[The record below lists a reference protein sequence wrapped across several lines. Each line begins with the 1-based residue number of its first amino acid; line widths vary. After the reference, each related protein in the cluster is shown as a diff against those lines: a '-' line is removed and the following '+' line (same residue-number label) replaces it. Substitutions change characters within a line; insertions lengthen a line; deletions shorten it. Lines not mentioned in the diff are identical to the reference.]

1 MKHVPIRTCLGCR
14 TPRPK
19 RELVRLV
26 RRPDGRVVVD
36 AGAPGRGAYVC
47 AEPGCVARALKA
59 GRLGHAFRAACR
71 IDEGLELT
79 VLAVGRAER
88 VIEGRHGSAGRAERV
103 IERCHGSA
111 GASRATGGLGAIS
124 GPPVQ

>member
-1 MKHVPIRTCLGCR
+1 MTHAPTRTCLGCR

-36 AGAPGRGAYVC
+36 AVGPGRGAYVC
-47 AEPGCVARALKA
+47 AEPGCVEKALKA

-71 IDEGLELT
+71 VDDELELS
-79 VLAVGRAER
+79 VLSLR
-88 VIEGRHGSAGRAERV
+88 
-103 IERCHGSA
+103 
-111 GASRATGGLGAIS
+111 GLGAMS
-124 GPPVQ
+124 ERVAPTRR

>member
-1 MKHVPIRTCLGCR
+1 VTDAPIRTCLGCR

-36 AGAPGRGAYVC
+36 ADGPGRGAYVC
-47 AEPGCVARALKA
+47 AEAGCVEKALKA

-71 IDEGLELT
+71 LDEGLELS
-79 VLAVGRAER
+79 VLACGRLGTVA
-88 VIEGRHGSAGRAERV
+88 GSPAPTRR
-103 IERCHGSA
+103 
-111 GASRATGGLGAIS
+111 
-124 GPPVQ
+124 